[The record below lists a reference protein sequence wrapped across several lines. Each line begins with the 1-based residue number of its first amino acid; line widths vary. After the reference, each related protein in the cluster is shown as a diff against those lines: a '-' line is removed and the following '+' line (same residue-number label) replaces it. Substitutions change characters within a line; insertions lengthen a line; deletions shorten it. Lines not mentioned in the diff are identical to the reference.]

1 MAEYELVVKKFSK
14 DMVLSSNH
22 LRDKELSIHVKIK
35 GRKKGTLRKQYKSFD
50 LRKGEQ
56 TEKNG
61 K

>member
-1 MAEYELVVKKFSK
+1 MVVKKFSK